1 MKTFAAILTLT
12 SAALGTGA
20 LAADCWS
27 LDFENVPFTA
37 CEIDPATED
46 VQLFLN
52 DADDRPFGSFDNI
65 AAHVGAH
72 GRHLVLAMNGGMY
85 HPDRNPVGL
94 YVEDGVELAP
104 IVTSDGPGNFGL
116 LPNGVLCLD
125 EGAAGIVESRNFVRS
140 GGSCSFA
147 TQSGPMLV
155 INGQLHPSF
164 LADSPSRFIR
174 NGIGLTEDGLIV
186 AAISNQ
192 PVNFHRFAR
201 LFRDVFKT
209 PDALYLDG
217 KVSRLYAPM
226 IGRHDFG
233 LPMGPILGVVR

>member
-12 SAALGTGA
+12 NASLCTGA

-27 LDFENVPFTA
+27 LAFENVPFTA
-37 CEIDPATED
+37 CEIDPAEEA
-46 VQLFLN
+46 VRLFLK
-52 DADDRPFGSFDNI
+52 DADGRPFGSFDNV
-65 AAHVGAH
+65 AAYVGTR

-85 HPDRNPVGL
+85 HPNRDPVGL
-94 YVEDGVELAP
+94 YVEDGLELAP
-104 IVTSDGPGNFGL
+104 VITSDGPGNFGL

-125 EGAAGIVESRNFVRS
+125 ESTAGIIESRSFVRS
-140 GGSCSFA
+140 GPSCSFA
-147 TQSGPMLV
+147 TQSGPLLV
-155 INGQLHPSF
+155 IDGQLHPRF

-174 NGIGLTEDGLIV
+174 NGIGVTEDGRIV
-186 AAISNQ
+186 AAISDQ

-209 PDALYLDG
+209 PDALFLDG

-233 LPMGPILGVVR
+233 LPMGPILGVTR

>member
-12 SAALGTGA
+12 NAALGTGA
-20 LAADCWS
+20 LAAECWS
-27 LDFENVPFTA
+27 LTFESVPFTA
-37 CEIDPATED
+37 CKIDPAEED
-46 VQLFLN
+46 VRLFLK
-52 DADDRPFGSFDNI
+52 DADGRLLGSFDNV
-65 AAHVGAH
+65 AAHVGAQ

-85 HPDRNPVGL
+85 HPNRSPVGL
-94 YVEDGVELAP
+94 YVEDGTEFAP

-125 EGAAGIVESRNFVRS
+125 EGTAGIVESRSFARS
-140 GGSCSFA
+140 GASCTFA

-155 INGQLHPSF
+155 MDGQLHPRF

-174 NGIGLTEDGLIV
+174 NGIGVTEGGRIV
-186 AAISNQ
+186 AAISDQ

-201 LFRDVFKT
+201 LFRDVLKT
-209 PDALYLDG
+209 SDALFIDG

-226 IGRHDFG
+226 IGRHDYG
-233 LPMGPILGVVR
+233 LPMGPVLGVVR

>member
-12 SAALGTGA
+12 NAALGTGA

-27 LDFENVPFTA
+27 LVFENVPFTA
-37 CEIDPATED
+37 CEIDPAEED
-46 VQLFLN
+46 VRLFLK
-52 DADDRPFGSFDNI
+52 DADGRPYGSFDNV
-65 AAHVGAH
+65 AAHVGAR
-72 GRHLVLAMNGGMY
+72 GSHLVLAMNGGMY
-85 HPDRNPVGL
+85 HPNRDPVGL
-94 YVEDGVELAP
+94 YVEDGLELAP
-104 IVTSDGPGNFGL
+104 AITSDGPGNFGL

-125 EGAAGIVESRNFVRS
+125 GSAAGIVESRSFVQS
-140 GGSCSFA
+140 GLSCSFA
-147 TQSGPMLV
+147 AQSGPMLV
-155 INGQLHPSF
+155 IDGQLHPHF

-174 NGIGLTEDGLIV
+174 NGIGVTEDGRIV
-186 AAISNQ
+186 VAISDQ

-201 LFRDVFKT
+201 LFRDVFET
-209 PDALYLDG
+209 PDALFLDG

>member
-12 SAALGTGA
+12 NAALGTSV
-20 LAADCWS
+20 LAANCWS
-27 LDFENVPFTA
+27 PTFENVPFTA
-37 CEIDPATED
+37 CEIDPAEED
-46 VQLFLN
+46 VRLFLK
-52 DADDRPFGSFDNI
+52 DADGRLFGSFDNV
-65 AAHVGAH
+65 AVHVGTQ

-94 YVEDGVELAP
+94 YVEDGKEFAP

-116 LPNGVLCLD
+116 LPNGVLCLN
-125 EGAAGIVESRNFVRS
+125 EGAAGIVESRSFVRS
-140 GGSCSFA
+140 GASCSFA

-155 INGQLHPSF
+155 IDGQLHPRF
-164 LADSPSRFIR
+164 LADSPSRFVR
-174 NGIGLTEDGLIV
+174 NGIGVTEGGRIV
-186 AAISNQ
+186 AAISDR

-201 LFRDVFKT
+201 LFRDLFKT
-209 PDALYLDG
+209 PDALFLDG

-226 IGRHDFG
+226 IGRHDYG

>member
-12 SAALGTGA
+12 NAALGTGA

-27 LDFENVPFTA
+27 LAFENVPFTA
-37 CEIDPATED
+37 CEIDPAAED
-46 VQLFLN
+46 VRLFLN
-52 DADDRPFGSFDNI
+52 DADGRPFGSFDNV
-65 AAHVGAH
+65 ATHVDTR

-85 HPDRNPVGL
+85 HPNRDPVGL
-94 YVEDGVELAP
+94 YVEDGMELAP

-116 LPNGVLCLD
+116 LPNGILCLG
-125 EGAAGIVESRNFVRS
+125 EGTAGIVESRSFVQS
-140 GGSCSFA
+140 GASCSFA

-155 INGQLHPSF
+155 IDGQLHPRF

-174 NGIGLTEDGLIV
+174 NGIGVTEDGRILV
-186 AAISNQ
+186 AISDQ

-201 LFRDVFKT
+201 LFRDVFKV
-209 PDALYLDG
+209 PDALFLDG

>member
-37 CEIDPATED
+37 CEIDPAEED
-46 VQLFLN
+46 VRLFLN
-52 DADDRPFGSFDNI
+52 DADGRPFGSFDKV
-65 AAHVGAH
+65 AADVGAR
-72 GRHLVLAMNGGMY
+72 GRHLVLAINGGMY
-85 HPDRNPVGL
+85 HPNRNPVGL
-94 YVEDGVELAP
+94 YVEDGMELSP
-104 IVTSDGPGNFGL
+104 IVTNEGPGNFGL

-125 EGAAGIVESRNFVRS
+125 EGAADIDESRSFARS
-140 GGSCSFA
+140 GVSCSFA

-155 INGQLHPSF
+155 IDGKLHPRL

-174 NGIGLTEDGLIV
+174 NGIGVTEDGRIV
-186 AAISNQ
+186 AAISDE

-209 PDALYLDG
+209 PDALFLDG

-226 IGRHDFG
+226 IERHDFG

>member
-27 LDFENVPFTA
+27 LEFENVPFAA
-37 CEIDPATED
+37 CEIDPAEED
-46 VQLFLN
+46 VRLFLN
-52 DADDRPFGSFDNI
+52 DADGRPFGSFDKV
-65 AAHVGAH
+65 AAHVGAQ

-85 HPDRNPVGL
+85 HPNRNPVGL
-94 YVEDGVELAP
+94 YVEDGMELSP

-125 EGAAGIVESRNFVRS
+125 EGAADIDESRGFARS
-140 GGSCSFA
+140 GVSCSFA

-155 INGQLHPSF
+155 IDGQLHPRL

-174 NGIGLTEDGLIV
+174 NGIGVTEDGRIV
-186 AAISNQ
+186 TAISDE

-209 PDALYLDG
+209 PDALFLDG

-226 IGRHDFG
+226 IERHDFG
-233 LPMGPILGVVR
+233 LPMGPILGVVK